1 VGTHLEIPAI
11 AVAMNRRQFLQVSP
25 TEIDDALAR
34 DVATAD
40 VGPRA
45 IP

>member
-1 VGTHLEIPAI
+1 
-11 AVAMNRRQFLQVSP
+11 MNRRQFLQVSP
-25 TEIDDALAR
+25 TEIDDVLAR

-40 VGPRA
+40 AGPRA